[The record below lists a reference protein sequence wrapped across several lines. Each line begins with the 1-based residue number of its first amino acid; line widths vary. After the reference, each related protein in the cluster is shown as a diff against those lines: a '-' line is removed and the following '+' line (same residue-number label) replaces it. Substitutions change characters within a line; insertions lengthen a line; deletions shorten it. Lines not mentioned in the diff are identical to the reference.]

1 MVKEVEEREEVVI
14 RFCGDSGDGMQLTG
28 SRFTDTT
35 AVMGNDLATLPDYPA
50 EIRAPAGSLAGVS
63 GYQIHFSS
71 KDIRTPG
78 DAPDVLVAMNPAAL
92 KTNIADLKEGG
103 HLIANSD
110 AFTEENLK
118 QAGYTANPLEDK
130 SLARYNVYQIPITTL
145 NNNSLATSLLPRKDK
160 ERCRNFFALG
170 LVFWLFERPMD
181 VTLQWIDK
189 KFKGRPD
196 LAEANKAAL
205 KGGYYF
211 GETTETFRKQ
221 YKIAKAKLTPGVYRH
236 ITGNEATA
244 LGFIAASQM
253 SGKQLVYASYPITPA
268 SDILHEL
275 SRHKNFGVKTL
286 QAEDEIAAAGMALG
300 ASFAGAIG
308 MTGTSGPG
316 LALKSETISLAIM
329 MELPMVIIDVQ
340 RGGPSTGL
348 PTKTE
353 QADLTQAFY
362 GRHGES
368 PIAIIAPATPGDCFT
383 MAFDAV
389 KMAIKYMTPVLYLS
403 DGYLA
408 NGAEPWLIPD
418 VDQLGKINVVH
429 PIDATEFLPYK
440 RDPATLA
447 RPWALPG
454 TPGLEHRIG
463 GLEKADI
470 TGNVSYD
477 PVNHEK
483 MVRTR
488 AEKIARIEQDV
499 PLLKVFG
506 DGAGEILV
514 VGWGSTYGAITS
526 AVETLRKEGL
536 SISSIHLK
544 YLNPFPS
551 NLGAILKNF
560 RTVIAAEMNA
570 GQLAMILRSRFLVDV
585 KSITKI
591 QGQPFKIQ
599 EIVEGVHKIVVYK
612 VDNKGEKETWPQ
624 KSLSLPN

>member
-1 MVKEVEEREEVVI
+1 MSDVVPIHKEIEEREEAVI

-35 AVMGNDLATLPDYPA
+35 ALLGNDLATLPDYPA

-92 KTNIADLKEGG
+92 KTNINDLKEGG
-103 HLIANSD
+103 SLIANSD
-110 AFTEENLK
+110 AFTEDNLK
-118 QAGYTANPLEDK
+118 QAGYAANPLEDG
-130 SLARYNVYQIPITTL
+130 SLRRFSVYQIPMTTL
-145 NNNSLATSLLPRKDK
+145 NNNSLASSALPKKEK

-181 VTLQWIDK
+181 ITLQWIDN

-196 LAEANKAAL
+196 LAEANKSAL

-211 GETTETFRKQ
+211 GETTEAFRKQ
-221 YKIAKAKLTPGVYRH
+221 YKITKASLTPGLYRH

-244 LGFIAASQM
+244 LGFIAASQLA
-253 SGKQLVYASYPITPA
+253 GKNLLYASYPITPA

-300 ASFAGAIG
+300 AAFSGAIG
-308 MTGTSGPG
+308 LTGTSGPG

-353 QADLTQAFY
+353 QSDLFQAFY

-368 PIAIIAPATPGDCFT
+368 PIAILAPATPGDCFT
-383 MAFDAV
+383 MAVEAV
-389 KMAIKYMTPVLYLS
+389 QWAIKYMTPVLYMS

-418 VDQLGKINVVH
+418 VEKMEKIQTNH
-429 PIDATEFLPYK
+429 PSDPAAFLPYK
-440 RDPATLA
+440 RDPATLS

-463 GLEKADI
+463 GLEKADV

-477 PVNHEK
+477 PDNHEK
-483 MVRTR
+483 MVLLR
-488 AEKIARIEQDV
+488 AEKIARIAQDV
-499 PLLKVFG
+499 PPLKIFG
-506 DGAGEILV
+506 KGAGDILV

-526 AVETLRKEGL
+526 AVEQLQKEGL
-536 SISSIHLK
+536 SISSIHLRH
-544 YLNPFPS
+544 LNPFPT
-551 NLGAILKNF
+551 NLEALLRNF
-560 RTVIAAEMNA
+560 ETVIVPEMNS
-570 GQLAMILRSRFLVDV
+570 GQLATILRARFLVDV
-585 KSITKI
+585 KSISKI
-591 QGQPFKIQ
+591 KGQPFKIK
-599 EIVEGVHKIVVYK
+599 EIVDGIR
-612 VDNKGEKETWPQ
+612 GEKKLWPK
-624 KSLSLPN
+624 KSISLPN